1 MLFNLTPDSKSFIIF
16 KSSLCRQIV
25 RDMGI
30 APERITEFNPSL
42 RDPVDI
48 MGLPITD
55 GDFSRWLPPQEFYR
69 IRDDGTDQ
77 PCALIIE
84 ELSDAPVP
92 MQNPMCRV
100 ILDRQ
105 AGELKL
111 HRKLFIIGSGNSTE
125 HKSGATRMT
134 TKLSGRMQN
143 LTFDENLDDWCDWAF
158 DAGIDLKMI
167 QFLRFRPALL
177 SDFDANRKIN
187 PSPRTWSMAN
197 EVDETLPSD
206 LYFSNIAGCVGEGA
220 AAEYTGFKRIFE
232 SLPNIDAL
240 LMNPSK
246 SEVPEDPAVR
256 FALTGAIA
264 QRSNKGN
271 FDRGMEYIS
280 RMPSDFQVMFVLDA
294 TRQDPSVRNT
304 KAYVQWTV
312 THGNTYL

>member
-1 MLFNLTPDSKSFIIF
+1 
-16 KSSLCRQIV
+16 
-25 RDMGI
+25 
-30 APERITEFNPSL
+30 
-42 RDPVDI
+42 
-48 MGLPITD
+48 
-55 GDFSRWLPPQEFYR
+55 
-69 IRDDGTDQ
+69 
-77 PCALIIE
+77 
-84 ELSDAPVP
+84 
-92 MQNPMCRV
+92 
-100 ILDRQ
+100 
-105 AGELKL
+105 
-111 HRKLFIIGSGNSTE
+111 
-125 HKSGATRMT
+125 MT

-264 QRSNKGN
+264 ERSNKGN
-271 FDRGMEYIS
+271 FDRVMEYIN
-280 RMPSDFQVMFVLDA
+280 RMPSDFQVMFVMDA
-294 TRQDPSVRNT
+294 TRKDPSVRNT

-312 THGNTYL
+312 QHGNTYL